1 MSNPVV
7 ERDQIMRLMDMQVLE
22 LKPGY
27 AKITMPLSDKVKNG
41 MGFAHGGTIFSLAD
55 IAFGAAANEGTE
67 QFVVTLSTSIEY
79 LRPGAL
85 GPLMAEAKVIRG
97 GKKIQNY
104 EVQVFDGAGE
114 LIARTMTSGYT
125 TTAQL
130 YPEQHNNAE
139 QHKD

>member
-22 LKPGY
+22 LRPGY
-27 AKITMPLSDKVKNG
+27 AKISMPLSDKVKNG
-41 MGFAHGGTIFSLAD
+41 MGFAHGGPIFSLAD
-55 IAFGAAANEGTE
+55 IAFGAAANEGCE
-67 QFVVTLSTSIEY
+67 HFVVTLSTSIEY

-85 GPLMAEAKVIRG
+85 GPLMAEARVIRS
-97 GKKIQNY
+97 GKHIQNY

-125 TTAQL
+125 TTSRL
-130 YPEQHNNAE
+130 YPEQKSTE
-139 QHKD
+139 KR

>member
-55 IAFGAAANEGTE
+55 IAFGAAANEGCE
-67 QFVVTLSTSIEY
+67 NFVVTLSTSIEY

-85 GPLMAEAKVIRG
+85 GPLMAEARMIRG
-97 GKKIQNY
+97 GKRIQNY

-114 LIARTMTSGYT
+114 LIARTMTSGYAT
-125 TTAQL
+125 TSLL
-130 YPEQHNNAE
+130 YPDKSAE
-139 QHKD
+139 KKEKPS